1 MSDLDAMLT
10 EPFRRLLADIA
21 PPAAVRAAEGCR
33 GVPLMWRDLVASG
46 FLDALV
52 PEDKGGAG
60 LALHDVF
67 ALVAATGEVC
77 LPVPFAETMAA
88 RALLAARGAA
98 LPEDAVVVLAPP
110 SAIIPLAAAATHALV
125 PKDDRIVLV
134 ALGDVGPDPFGAGG
148 GSVASDAPEVLAVPA
163 GSIDL
168 SVFAAGLTAAK
179 MAGAMARLLEMSVR
193 YANER
198 VQFGR
203 PLGKFQAIQQQ
214 LAVMAE
220 QVVSAQV
227 AARIGMAGAHFDP
240 VRVAMAK
247 TRTGEAAHQVV
258 AIAHAVH
265 GAIGVTEEYDL
276 QLLTRRLKQWQ
287 LAFGSESYWAGRLGA
302 VRRCAPV
309 DTTADFIRLHLAE
322 MVGAASGE
330 AHARA

>member
-1 MSDLDAMLT
+1 MSELDAMLI

-21 PPAAVRAAEGCR
+21 SPEAVRVAERTR
-33 GVPLMWRDLVASG
+33 GVPPMWGDLVASG

-60 LALHDVF
+60 LALQDVF
-67 ALVAATGEVC
+67 ALVTVSGEAC

-88 RALLAARGAA
+88 RALFAARGEP
-98 LPEDAVVVLAPP
+98 LPDDAVVVLAPP
-110 SAIIPLAAAATHALV
+110 SPVLPLAAAATHALV
-125 PKDDRIVLV
+125 PRGDRIVLV
-134 ALGDVGPDPFGAGG
+134 VLGGVGDDPFGAGG
-148 GSVASDAPEVLAVPA
+148 GLVPADAPEVLSVAA
-163 GSIDL
+163 GSVDL

-179 MAGAMARLLEMSVR
+179 MAGAMTRLLDMSVR

-247 TRTGEAAHQVV
+247 TRTGEASHSVA

-265 GAIGVTEEYDL
+265 GAIGVTEEYDV

-287 LAFGSESYWAGRLGA
+287 LAFGSESHWAGRLGA
-302 VRRCAPV
+302 ARRAAQV
-309 DTTADFIRLHLAE
+309 DTSADFIRLGLAE
-322 MVGAASGE
+322 TPASAMGE
-330 AHARA
+330 AHV